1 MNELMTAEN
10 AKKLKTEFLE
20 QTTNSDKNGI
30 TWIGTIDDLNDVIKP
45 LYERN
50 RTGLFVRFDKPKTE
64 GEALA
69 LFNHFVANTGREIK
83 YDPKYILDYTRNSE
97 IPCTPKKIKQ
107 IVKFADDELRMTED
121 YSDPKKGT
129 YTAPLENMQMMMGV
143 DYVAKYNK
151 NIVIKPNHTNKTK
164 PPEEL
169 LINDIDPFHENN
181 GNT

>member
-1 MNELMTAEN
+1 
-10 AKKLKTEFLE
+10 
-20 QTTNSDKNGI
+20 
-30 TWIGTIDDLNDVIKP
+30 
-45 LYERN
+45 
-50 RTGLFVRFDKPKTE
+50 
-64 GEALA
+64 
-69 LFNHFVANTGREIK
+69 
-83 YDPKYILDYTRNSE
+83 
-97 IPCTPKKIKQ
+97 
-107 IVKFADDELRMTED
+107 MTED